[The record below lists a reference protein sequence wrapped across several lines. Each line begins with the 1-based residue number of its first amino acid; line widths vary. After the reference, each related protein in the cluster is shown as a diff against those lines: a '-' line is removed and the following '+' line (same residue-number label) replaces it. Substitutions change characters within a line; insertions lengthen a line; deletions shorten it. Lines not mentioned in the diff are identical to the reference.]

1 MLYKMQCTVGTVFPK
16 EQITDNFSKRVVWVK
31 TQDQYNNDVEF
42 QFVNAN
48 TSLLDDL
55 KEGDAV
61 EVTFAVGGRI
71 NTKGENER
79 LFNTITGTAITKI

>member
-1 MLYKMQCTVGTVFPK
+1 MQCTVGTVFPK

>member
-1 MLYKMQCTVGTVFPK
+1 MQCTVGTVFPK

-79 LFNTITGTAITKI
+79 LFNTITGTAIAKI